1 MAPHM
6 LASTMSSLSSRL
18 SSPASGSG
26 SNKRKAS
33 DMGPPEGFPG
43 KKVKRPTPLETKLET
58 LQKIVGAIQPFWGR
72 HVSSLSMEQMR
83 HTRDRVLAITP
94 NEIEHFIANECKHT
108 LAAWDELG
116 RDLLGGTPSVGS
128 QPLERT
134 DSQEK
139 ARDGVIAYVGW
150 VREGLEG
157 QS

>member
-1 MAPHM
+1 
-6 LASTMSSLSSRL
+6 
-18 SSPASGSG
+18 
-26 SNKRKAS
+26 
-33 DMGPPEGFPG
+33 MGPPGGSPR
-43 KKVKRPTPLETKLET
+43 KKVKRPTPLEAKLET
-58 LQKIVGAIQPFWGR
+58 LQKIVRGLQPAWER
-72 HVSSLSMEQMR
+72 HVPSLFMKQMC
-83 HTRDRVLAITP
+83 HTRDRVLAMTP

-108 LAAWDELG
+108 LAAWDGLG
-116 RDLLGGTPSVGS
+116 RNYLGGTPSVGS